1 MWIQI
6 DAAFDP
12 KTKEAGLAFLVF
24 DKGNVD
30 THKFFL
36 AKITDNHLAEFI
48 SLLLAMQW
56 LKQQNLKANQLIQI
70 KTDSKIVFQSINK
83 QYAKKEHFKV
93 LLTTILNEMNK
104 YPLLFLKWI
113 PEKENR
119 AADQAAKQALHKQ
132 GQVSILDSYLF
143 FDQY

>member
-24 DKGNVD
+24 NGEKVA
-30 THKFFL
+30 TFKFYINECL
-36 AKITDNHLAEFI
+36 DNHQAEFFA
-48 SLLLAMQW
+48 LRLAMQW
-56 LKQQNLKANQLIQI
+56 IKQEKLKTDQLIQI
-70 KTDSKIVFQSINK
+70 KTDSKIVFQSIEK
-83 QYAKKEHFKV
+83 RFAKKDYFSK
-93 LLTTILNEMNK
+93 LLKDILFEMDY

-119 AADQAAKQALHKQ
+119 AADQAAKQALRKQ
-132 GQVSILDSYLF
+132 GKVKTLDPYLF
-143 FDQY
+143 VDQN